1 MSASLN
7 YPGMTPQE
15 YLVWE
20 EEQPLR
26 YEYINGEVVA
36 MTGGTIPHNQ
46 VAVNLATLLKSHL
59 RGKGCKVLT
68 SDAKVSVSENG
79 PFHYPDVS
87 VTCDDRDRAARQF
100 IRFPVLIAEVL
111 SPSTEAIDRGEKF
124 KQYRRIE
131 TLREYLLINP
141 NSMSLEC
148 YRLNERGN
156 WELIHYFV
164 DGDQGD
170 TEVASVHLTSI
181 DLKFPLSLLYEDIE
195 LSNSDGKSVT

>member
-1 MSASLN
+1 MIASLN

-68 SDAKVSVSENG
+68 SDAKVGVSEKG
-79 PFHYPDVS
+79 PFHYPDIS
-87 VTCDDRDRAARQF
+87 VTCDTRDRAARQL

-141 NSMSLEC
+141 DSMSLEC

-156 WELIHYFV
+156 WELVHYFV
-164 DGDQGD
+164 DFSQGN
-170 TEVASVHLTSI
+170 TEDCEVHLTSL
-181 DLKFPLSLLYEDIE
+181 DLKFSLSLLYEDIE
-195 LSNSDGKSVT
+195 Y